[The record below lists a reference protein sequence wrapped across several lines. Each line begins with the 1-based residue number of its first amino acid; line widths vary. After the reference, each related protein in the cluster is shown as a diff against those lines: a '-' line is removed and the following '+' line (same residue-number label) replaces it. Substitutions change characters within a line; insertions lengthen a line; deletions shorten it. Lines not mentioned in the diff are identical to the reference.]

1 MDPMP
6 TSEGTVDEQPAPRER
21 KRNPFTRSP
30 GGGRALSAMMLPFFT
45 VCPPRG
51 FGVLTTTGR
60 RTGKT
65 RRKCV
70 RVVRRDDQA
79 YLVMLG
85 PALVGDHHKAVAAW
99 LWNIRA
105 DPHVHL
111 RIRGGT
117 FAGIAR
123 ELEEGP
129 EKEQARQ
136 AYCRPVHA
144 FDYIECDF
152 HTSGRPTRAKVQR
165 LHGKW
170 FDTGVPLAIDL
181 AR

>member
-1 MDPMP
+1 MANAKATP
-6 TSEGTVDEQPAPRER
+6 PREQSTPEER
-21 KRNPFTRSP
+21 KGNLFTKSAS
-30 GGGRALSAMMLPFFT
+30 GGRVLSALMLPFF
-45 VCPPRG
+45 VVRPPSG

-70 RVVRRDDQA
+70 RVIRRGEEA

-85 PALVGDHHKAVAAW
+85 PALVGKAGSGAIAAW

-105 DPHVHL
+105 NPHVRL

-123 ELEEGP
+123 ELDEAV
-129 EKEQARQ
+129 EKEQAREV
-136 AYCRPVHA
+136 YCGSVNT
-144 FDYIECDF
+144 FDYMECNF
-152 HTSGRPTRAKVQR
+152 HLGGRPTRARIEQ
-165 LHGKW
+165 LHRHW
-170 FDTGVPLAIDL
+170 FETGVPLVIGL
-181 AR
+181 TR

>member
-1 MDPMP
+1 MQ
-6 TSEGTVDEQPAPRER
+6 TSEATVSDQSTPRER
-21 KRNPFTRSP
+21 KRNPFTKSA

-45 VCPPRG
+45 ILPPRG

-70 RVVRRDDQA
+70 RVVRRGDRA

-85 PALVGDHHKAVAAW
+85 PALVGKDAPKAVAGW

-105 DPHVHL
+105 DPRVRL

-117 FAGIAR
+117 FAGSAR
-123 ELEEGP
+123 ELEKGP
-129 EKEQARQ
+129 EKERARQ
-136 AYCRPVHA
+136 AYCETVHT

-152 HTSGRPTRAKVQR
+152 HTSGWPSRAKVKR
-165 LHGKW
+165 LHRHW
-170 FDTGVPLAIDL
+170 FDTGIPLAIDL
-181 AR
+181 AQ

>member
-1 MDPMP
+1 MQTSRAMP
-6 TSEGTVDEQPAPRER
+6 REQPESRER
-21 KRNPFTRSP
+21 KRNPFTKSA

-45 VCPPRG
+45 VRPPRG

-70 RVVRRDDQA
+70 RVVRRGDEA

-85 PALVGDHHKAVAAW
+85 PALTGQAGPKAVAAW

-105 DPHVHL
+105 DPNVRL

-117 FAGIAR
+117 FGGSAR
-123 ELEEGP
+123 EIEEGP
-129 EKEQARQ
+129 EKERARQ
-136 AYCRPVHA
+136 AYCETVHT
-144 FDYIECDF
+144 FDYVECDF
-152 HTSGRPTRAKVQR
+152 HTSGWPTSAKVQR
-165 LHGKW
+165 LHRHW
-170 FDTGVPLAIDL
+170 FSTGIPLVIEL
-181 AR
+181 R